1 MTRRIWVFGG
11 TSPLGSELVSGL
23 EQDAEV
29 ICFGRSEP
37 EHGPNRVRVDFS
49 DEQSLRHTLRVNY
62 VERPPSGIVF
72 AQRYRPEK
80 EVSTLDSV
88 AAGLKVE
95 LGPLFA
101 VVDLLKEYGNTGL
114 LRSIVMYSSTAANSA
129 HLDVPIFYHLL
140 KSATLSSVISLSPNL
155 GGFNVKINALILGDF
170 LKYSIESYSDKE
182 KLNFQNIA
190 EISMGRRCG
199 SIADIVGV
207 TRYLLSDEANYVT
220 GQVIQVDGGA
230 SLISP
235 ASYIRAF
242 SL

>member
-1 MTRRIWVFGG
+1 M
-11 TSPLGSELVSGL
+11 
-23 EQDAEV
+23 
-29 ICFGRSEP
+29 
-37 EHGPNRVRVDFS
+37 
-49 DEQSLRHTLRVNY
+49 
-62 VERPPSGIVF
+62 F

-129 HLDVPIFYHLL
+129 HVDVPIFYHLL

-182 KLNFQNIA
+182 KLNFQKKIA

-199 SIADIVGV
+199 SIADIVGM
-207 TRYLLSDEANYVT
+207 TRYLLSDEANFVT